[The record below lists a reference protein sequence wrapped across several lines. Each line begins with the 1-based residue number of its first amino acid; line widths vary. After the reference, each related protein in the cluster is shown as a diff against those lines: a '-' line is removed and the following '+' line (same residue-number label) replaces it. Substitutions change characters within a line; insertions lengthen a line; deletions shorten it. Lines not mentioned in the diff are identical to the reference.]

1 MPRANYLIS
10 VCLIFLGL
18 AVLVRT
24 VAIAQRACDV
34 LLPPTSC
41 DYRGRGISPIAIG
54 HTGGPAV
61 VSSAEPTASIYA
73 RPVVNIPPVINTY
86 PVEESSP
93 DAAAENPPESVT
105 SRAKHHSARDVA
117 SEKQK
122 KIVPTHA
129 SPRRPHEASSSL
141 IISNR
146 SSQSGLAFQNPWA
159 TGGW

>member
-1 MPRANYLIS
+1 MSRANYSIT

-41 DYRGRGISPIAIG
+41 DYRGRAISPIAIG
-54 HTGGPAV
+54 HTGGPVA
-61 VSSAEPTASIYA
+61 VSSVEPTASIYV
-73 RPVVNIPPVINTY
+73 RPVANFPPVINTY
-86 PVEESSP
+86 PVEESP
-93 DAAAENPPESVT
+93 PGVAAENPPERVT
-105 SRAKHHSARDVA
+105 SRAEHQSALDIA

-122 KIVPTHA
+122 KKVPTHA
-129 SPRRPHEASSSL
+129 SPRRHLETSVL
-141 IISNR
+141 NNR
-146 SSQSGLAFQNPWA
+146 SNQRGLAFQSPWA